1 MDLLGAAKRGD
12 GQGVRAALSQG
23 ANPNQRDPQ
32 GHTALLYAVHQ
43 GNVALAEALLS
54 AGAEVD
60 LAKTPQGLT
69 PVMLA
74 AARGE
79 RQMTELLL
87 RAGADPNRVNED
99 GSAAL
104 MIAVYRGD
112 PVLTAQLLQSGA
124 DPNLVDKQGDSA
136 LGLAIRGNFPALMT
150 QLLQAGADPCQ
161 GDCWFTAAS
170 ENQGDCLQV
179 LLDLDWDVNLRNE
192 EGETALHLACLEGH
206 LGIVKRL
213 LQAGA
218 EINPQTELGDTPLAL
233 ATLQGHGEIVRFLLD
248 QGADPNLGVP
258 GETPLTLALQIPS
271 PLGETLTAL
280 LLQFGAVPQGAD
292 LIGAA
297 EVGETEKVRLLL
309 EAGAT
314 VNAQDPTGATALM
327 RASFRGHQQVV
338 AQLLT
343 APGLDL
349 ESKNRGGHRALDL
362 AQLAGRREIAALL
375 RQAAAGD

>member
-12 GQGVRAALSQG
+12 EQGVRAALSQG
-23 ANPNQRDPQ
+23 AEPNKTDRQ

-43 GNVALAEALLS
+43 GNLAMAEALLS

-69 PVMLA
+69 PLMLA
-74 AARGE
+74 AARGQ
-79 RQMTELLL
+79 RQIAQMLLE
-87 RAGADPNRVNED
+87 AGADPNRVNED
-99 GSAAL
+99 GSTAL
-104 MIAVYRGD
+104 MVAAYRGD

-150 QLLQAGADPCQ
+150 QLLRAGADPHR

-170 ENQGDCLQV
+170 ENRGDCLQV
-179 LLDLDWDVNLRNE
+179 LLDLGWDVNLADE
-192 EGETALHLACLEGH
+192 EGETALHLACLEGR
-206 LGIVKRL
+206 LDIVKQL
-213 LQAGA
+213 LRAGTD
-218 EINPQTELGDTPLAL
+218 INPQTALGDTPLAL
-233 ATLQGHGEIVRFLLD
+233 ATLQGHEEIVQFLLD
-248 QGADPNLGVP
+248 RGADPHLGVP

-280 LLQFGAVPQGAD
+280 LLKFGAVPQGGD

-297 EVGETEKVRLLL
+297 EAGETEKVRLLL

-314 VNAQDPTGATALM
+314 VNAQDQTGATALM
-327 RASFRGHQQVV
+327 RAAFRGRREVV

-343 APGLDL
+343 VPGLDL
-349 ESKNRGGHRALDL
+349 GLKNRGGHRALDL
-362 AQLAGRREIAALL
+362 AELAGRRDIADLL
-375 RQAAAGD
+375 RQAVAGD